1 MLSVKEQIIAHKTAA
16 MVIVAV
22 FLLSVSAIIYT
33 LKQPDSTNF
42 HQISGAVS
50 SRLNVTVNEIRRTQG
65 KSNNSSSAAS
75 AQTILL
81 SPSADHEQQPYSPN
95 TSSPA
100 GVNVGPASSASDK
113 DKQQTANSVK
123 KIEAPAS
130 VTITVGESQSINVR
144 LQPEDAIDKAV
155 GWSSDNPGIAS
166 VDKTGMVTANRVG
179 TCRITVCS
187 ERYNQT
193 RAFIVITVESE

>member
-1 MLSVKEQIIAHKTAA
+1 LLNVKEQIVAHKTAA
-16 MVIVAV
+16 AVIVAV
-22 FLLSVSAIIYT
+22 FLLSVAAIIFT
-33 LKQPDSTNF
+33 LKQPDNTTSGQNSST
-42 HQISGAVS
+42 AS
-50 SRLNVTVNEIRRTQG
+50 SRLSVAVNEIHQTQG
-65 KSNNSSSAAS
+65 KSNSSSSAAS
-75 AQTILL
+75 AQAILL
-81 SPSADHEQQPYSPN
+81 SSDDQDQLPYSPK

-100 GVNVGPASSASDK
+100 DGFARPASSASDK

-144 LQPEDAIDKAV
+144 LQPEDTIDKAV

-193 RAFIVITVESE
+193 RAVIVITVESE